1 MTSEDGSSVY
11 LFSGNVRHLKIWI
24 ELTYV
29 GTAFGDLPSFEQF
42 AERLADRNQ
51 RALGQFATNSER
63 KPSER
68 LVVKW
73 QQKIEKPSSPFITV
87 SQSRAVDQGVNNDN
101 EIEENPN
108 EKTPPPSDPRPSSHD
123 IEETTQQ
130 SFTQEFEF
138 QPQPSI
144 HEINSSRSRLFT
156 YTATDLESNADEQK
170 TSVNT
175 SGIFRPHKVAPLSNA
190 IIRHPVREKPTV
202 EQQQKQRQLAISCQ
216 RMQIVG
222 YFGGWNK
229 PYDSTSE
236 VVLCTIQLLGQRLLT
251 VRPDFGKHHVD
262 TRTGHYEF
270 RIWIEQFPHFDSIP
284 PMISDE
290 SEKMDDQSSVRNSI
304 HEDQFKVE
312 LPDKGTVLL
321 DYLIVIED
329 AIDFPHDCLC
339 VEYEVE
345 LPPNMIP
352 VFEDQC
358 RGRTQLCATES
369 HEQLDVARFSFPIEL
384 ALKYNLNYQLGSDV
398 HAFRWPRLLFRV
410 LAEDQ
415 WSRYYVDGYGSV
427 SLPSVPSAKQKL
439 TVECWRPINPYSN
452 LARLK
457 EQFIG
462 QSIDLMATDSSTMK
476 TGFSET
482 GRIFSKIGI
491 VTEGSGRVTLT
502 VDCIRQ
508 SRYYIS
514 QDVLRTLRYGH
525 FINSIGSVVGQYNN
539 GYGQSAYGQQGQSSY
554 GSSSPYGSSYNN
566 PYGNSYN
573 PNCNYQQGG
582 QYGYGQSAYGQPG
595 QSSYGSQSAY
605 GQSAYGQSAYGQLDS
620 GYNYG
625 NTRYG
630 RSINQLAPPNA
641 PFPQ

>member
-1 MTSEDGSSVY
+1 MTSEDDSSVY
-11 LFSGNVRHLKIWI
+11 LFSGNVRHLQIWI

-51 RALGQFATNSER
+51 RAFGQFATNSER

-73 QQKIEKPSSPFITV
+73 QQKIEKPSTPFITV
-87 SQSRAVDQGVNNDN
+87 SQPRAVNQGVDN
-101 EIEENPN
+101 ETEENPN
-108 EKTPPPSDPRPSSHD
+108 ERTPPPSDPRPSNDD

-130 SFTQEFEF
+130 SFTQEFVI
-138 QPQPSI
+138 QPQPST
-144 HEINSSRSRLFT
+144 HEINS
-156 YTATDLESNADEQK
+156 
-170 TSVNT
+170 
-175 SGIFRPHKVAPLSNA
+175 SNA

-202 EQQQKQRQLAISCQ
+202 EQQQKQRQLATSCQ

-222 YFGGWNK
+222 YFGVWNE

-236 VVLCTIQLLGQRLLT
+236 VVLCTFQLMGQRLLT

-270 RIWIEQFPHFDSIP
+270 RIWIEQFAHFDSIA
-284 PMISDE
+284 PMVPDE
-290 SEKMDDQSSVRNSI
+290 FEKTDDQSSVRNSI
-304 HEDQFKVE
+304 HEDQFKFE
-312 LPDKGTVLL
+312 LPNKGTVLL

-329 AIDFPHDCLC
+329 AIDFPHERLC

-352 VFEDQC
+352 VYKDQC
-358 RGRTQLCATES
+358 RGRTQLCATQS

-384 ALKYNLNYQLGSDV
+384 ALNYDLNYQLGSDV

-427 SLPSVPSAKQKL
+427 SLPSVPSTKQQL
-439 TVECWRPINPYSN
+439 IVECWRPVNPHSN

-457 EQFIG
+457 EHFI
-462 QSIDLMATDSSTMK
+462 
-476 TGFSET
+476 
-482 GRIFSKIGI
+482 
-491 VTEGSGRVTLT
+491 EGSGRITLT

-508 SRYYIS
+508 SRHYIS
-514 QDVLRTLRYGH
+514 QEVLRTLRYGH
-525 FINSIGSVVGQYNN
+525 FINSIGLLLIFVSSVVAVVGQYNN
-539 GYGQSAYGQQGQSSY
+539 GYGYGYGNQQGQQGQSSY
-554 GSSSPYGSSYNN
+554 SSSPYGSSYNN

-573 PNCNYQQGG
+573 PNCNNQQGG
-582 QYGYGQSAYGQPG
+582 QYGYSSQSTYGQPG
-595 QSSYGSQSAY
+595 QSAYGQSAY

-630 RSINQLAPPNA
+630 RSINRLAPSNV